1 MVETIT
7 PVVHGGR
14 RGRWAIDVVLHILGA
29 TGAAAV
35 FGLALGALG
44 AILGAPWGAAGL
56 VLVAAV
62 AGVYGF
68 AEAAGSRVPVPQAR
82 RQVPDWWRTF
92 FSFPVFSF
100 LYGAG
105 LGVGFLTYL
114 SRGTLLAVSAA
125 CVASGRPLVGA
136 ALMAPFG
143 LARSAVVLLALP
155 LRTSEQAAA
164 LVDRLADLSRSVVW
178 RVANV
183 LALSTVAVT
192 ALVAASGAEQ
202 SGLRRLLPAV
212 VAVVFGWSALAKVL
226 RFDRWRRALAEHRL
240 PSPVADIAVVMVPA
254 VEAAIALLAV
264 LGFTTTAGA
273 LGSALLIAFSAEI
286 VRVRLRSDGQVPC
299 GCFGGRRSRDWRTL
313 LVRNLALLVVTVAT
327 AVAGS
332 APRVSLPGVP
342 ERADVI
348 PAVVAV
354 GGLAVALWAATAAAI
369 AFRHGSRRPT

>member
-35 FGLALGALG
+35 FGLVLGALG
-44 AILGAPWGAAGL
+44 TILGAPWGAAGL
-56 VLVAAV
+56 VMVAGV
-62 AGVYGF
+62 AGVYGL
-68 AEAAGSRVPVPQAR
+68 AEATGSRVPVPQAR

-114 SRGTLLAVSAA
+114 SRGTLLVVSAA

-143 LARSAVVLLALP
+143 LARSAVVLLAVR
-155 LRTSEQAAA
+155 LRTTEQAAS
-164 LVDRLADLSRSVVW
+164 LVDRLADLSRSAMW
-178 RVANV
+178 RVANAIAL
-183 LALSTVAVT
+183 LAVAVT
-192 ALVAASGAEQ
+192 AFVAATGAERE
-202 SGLRRLLPAV
+202 GLRRLLPAV

-226 RFDRWRRALAEHRL
+226 RFDRWRHALAEHRL
-240 PSPVADIAVVMVPA
+240 PSSVADIAIVMVPA
-254 VEAAIALLAV
+254 IEAAVALLAV
-264 LGFTTTAGA
+264 LGFTRIAGA
-273 LGSALLIAFSAEI
+273 LGSALLVVFSVEI
-286 VRVRLRSDGQVPC
+286 VRLRLLSDGQVPC
-299 GCFGGRRSRDWRTL
+299 GCFGGRRSRDWRGL
-313 LVRNLALLVVTVAT
+313 LGRNLALLVVTVAT
-327 AVAGS
+327 AIARS
-332 APRVSLPGVP
+332 APRVSLPGAPDGTDLV
-342 ERADVI
+342 
-348 PAVVAV
+348 PAVLAV

-369 AFRHGSRRPT
+369 AFRHGSRRRT